1 MATGQPAPGGP
12 SSGPSAPAGSAG
24 TGPAGPGTATP
35 QRLPTV
41 VTADLAGVR
50 LRLEVAQTPAER
62 EVGLMGRTSVPA
74 GTGMLF
80 RFGGPVR
87 DRFYMYRTL
96 VPLVIAFVRDGTVVG
111 TAQMTPCPQS
121 DPAACPTY
129 GPDTPYDTAVET
141 APETLP
147 NVRPGDRLIVTT
159 S

>member
-1 MATGQPAPGGP
+1 M
-12 SSGPSAPAGSAG
+12 SAE
-24 TGPAGPGTATP
+24 
-35 QRLPTV
+35 
-41 VTADLAGVR
+41 LAGVR
-50 LRLEVAQTPAER
+50 LRLEVAETPAER
-62 EVGLMGRTSVPA
+62 EVGLMGRTAVPP

-111 TAQMTPCPQS
+111 TAQMAPCPQS

-147 NVRPGDRLIVTT
+147 TVRPGDRLIVTT